1 MDGFTQVQIRLSEL
15 SIPFELVE
23 HPAAFTTEQADSY
36 IEGIEGVRTKSLFLT
51 NKKKTAYYLLIM
63 DDQKQLDM
71 DGFKEKVGANRIKF
85 CSEKSLMEKMG
96 LTPGTVSIFGL
107 MNNKEK
113 DIQLYID
120 EDIMG
125 EKRMSFHPNDNTKT
139 IFIDTKDMI
148 KFIEEEGYT
157 TNIISI

>member
-1 MDGFTQVQIRLSEL
+1 MDGFIQVQTRLSEL

-23 HPAAFTTEQADSY
+23 HPAAFTTEQADRY

-63 DDQKQLDM
+63 DDQKKLDM

-85 CSEKSLMEKMG
+85 CSEESLMEKMG
-96 LTPGTVSIFGL
+96 LTPGKVSIFGL

-120 EDIMG
+120 EDIMD